1 MYRYRMPELR
11 DAQVIEFFHLAF
23 LQVLQVRLDQ
33 ARYVLKGGANLR
45 YFFESVRYSEDIDLD
60 SAGIEPWE
68 LEEKL
73 DGVLGSQPLAVLLRS
88 GGLAVGGFT
97 KPKQTETTQRWKVAL
112 AVPGRDE
119 PVRTK
124 IEFSRRNG
132 DDRNILESVPGRVV
146 APYALRSPS
155 LRHYKAE
162 AAIEQKVEAL
172 AGRSE
177 TQARDVFDLDLLLR
191 REPVAAGTVAAALRE
206 RAAERALELPYAA
219 FRDQVLPFLDTEVA
233 ELYVDVASWKQ
244 IRSFV
249 VEGLLE
255 AA

>member
-1 MYRYRMPELR
+1 MPELR
-11 DAQVIEFFHLAF
+11 DAPVTEFFHLAF

-33 ARYVLKGGANLR
+33 ACYVLKGGANLR
-45 YFFESVRYSEDIDLD
+45 YFFESVRYSEDIGLD
-60 SAGIEPWE
+60 ATGIEPWE

-97 KPKQTETTQRWKVAL
+97 KPKQTETTQRWQVSL
-112 AVPGRDE
+112 VVSGRAE
-119 PVRTK
+119 PVRTR
-124 IEFSRRNG
+124 IEFSRRDG
-132 DDRNILESVPGRVV
+132 DRRHILESVPGRIV

-155 LRHYKAE
+155 LRHYEAE
-162 AAIEQKVEAL
+162 AAIKQKVEAL

-191 REPVAAGTVAAALRE
+191 RRPIAAGTIDAEVLRG
-206 RAAERALELPYAA
+206 AAERALELPFAA

-233 ELYVDVASWKQ
+233 ELYADPATW
-244 IRSFV
+244 IELRTFV
-249 VEGLLE
+249 VERVRE
-255 AA
+255 TA